1 MDELV
6 STSERRGA
14 PVVRRSKVSNI
25 QRLCDVVTEEWRSIL
40 EVICEDLV
48 TSRPK
53 RWKALVENSG
63 SKTKH

>member
-1 MDELV
+1 MDQLV

-14 PVVRRSKVSNI
+14 SVVRRSKVSNI
-25 QRLCDVVTEEWRSIL
+25 QRLCDVVTEEWRRIL
-40 EVICEDLV
+40 EVTCEALV